1 MILSFRRNSSSMD
14 FTYNCGGYALETY
27 NWYLPYDDPDE
38 FYMGYYKTQE
48 QEERLLTRFTE
59 YILNDFPGKIRVI
72 EDEAKVLPDEYLV
85 ALRIGPHDFHFL
97 KNSKRHW
104 EGKMGSNPKIFHYTY
119 EEVYASHWENEYVS
133 RIVLFAKKRR

>member
-1 MILSFRRNSSSMD
+1 MFFSFDRNDSEVD
-14 FTYNCGGYALETY
+14 FICNCGGYALETY

-48 QEERLLTRFTE
+48 EEERLLTRFTN

-72 EDEAKVLPDEYLV
+72 EDEAEVLPDEYLV

-97 KNSKRHW
+97 KNSRRYW
-104 EGKMGSNPKIFHYTY
+104 EGKMGARSKIFHYTY
-119 EEVYASHWENEYVS
+119 EQVYAPHWDNEYVS